1 MSDELVW
8 LLITTAVA
16 LAAGGI
22 SGWVS
27 AAYQRREQKKERIRE
42 EVLRWANPVLD
53 TVRSL
58 ESRLRNILKD
68 DLYLALNPRVAKKPR
83 PVRED
88 WAIDYK
94 YTLESTTFLF
104 AEFFAWFWRLRQE
117 LSLELFES
125 QEAKKGF
132 DDALWAVARSLS
144 DWPADLGDNGTDAQV
159 FVLQQ
164 RAIGE
169 FLIQRD
175 GEELRVAG
183 YPEFLRLQ
191 ESSSQ
196 FVHVLV
202 PLKILLEGL
211 QPDTKRYRR
220 LQNTHEALGA
230 LRVQAEALLS
240 IARTR

>member
-1 MSDELVW
+1 MSDLAW
-8 LLITTAVA
+8 LLVTTAVA
-16 LAAGGI
+16 LIAGGI
-22 SGWVS
+22 SGAVS
-27 AAYQRREQKKERIRE
+27 AAYRRREQKRERIRE
-42 EVLRWANPVLD
+42 EVLQWANPVLD
-53 TVRSL
+53 TIRSL
-58 ESRLRNILKD
+58 ESRLKNILKD
-68 DLYLALNPRVAKKPR
+68 DLYRALDPAVARKRR
-83 PVRED
+83 PVRAD
-88 WAIDYK
+88 WAIDHR

-132 DDALWAVARSLS
+132 DDALWAVAKSLS
-144 DWPADLGDNGTDAQV
+144 DWPVDLGDQGTDAQV

-175 GEELRVAG
+175 GDSLRVAG
-183 YPEFLRLQ
+183 YPEFLSLQ
-191 ESSSQ
+191 DSSSR
-196 FVHVLV
+196 FLHVLT
-202 PLKILLEGL
+202 PLKALLEGL
-211 QPDTKRYRR
+211 EPDTKRYRR

-230 LRVQAEALLS
+230 LRLQAEALLS